1 MESCKR
7 DSVGYRSLMV
17 ILHHMDLNSDSRITV
32 SESIN
37 FIDKYDS
44 RQNKNSVAIQIKNGE
59 RELNGI
65 MKDAPIFN
73 QFNEIWIKWI
83 ESEGYL

>member
-1 MESCKR
+1 
-7 DSVGYRSLMV
+7 
-17 ILHHMDLNSDSRITV
+17 MDLNSDSQITV

-44 RQNKNSVAIQIKNGE
+44 RQNKNSVAIQIKNE
-59 RELNGI
+59 ARELNGI
-65 MKDAPIFN
+65 MKDALIFN